1 MTSTHGEPR
10 LGHPDDNLGEFAE
23 ELKLLAEAVLE
34 RVEPVLRRTAADG
47 RSDWDSCSW
56 CPVCAAAA
64 IVRGEHHDVVA
75 AIADHG
81 TAIVTVL
88 REALAGVPV
97 EPVIPPDLDPDSAE
111 YQAWQQHSH
120 SRLAEDLADA
130 YANARGGAG
139 TSQSDATGRRGAGAS
154 GQGAGAASRGDR
166 TAAGRGDHT
175 AAGRG
180 DADAAGRGD
189 HTAAGGRAAAGAGRR
204 DAAAAGRSDET
215 GAGEHGAN
223 AAAPRDSAAGHHDSA
238 AGRPAAGA
246 GHRAGDAESS
256 SGGRRFADSGA
267 RAGGA
272 GLSGVFA
279 RFLAG
284 AQGHSSGAQGH
295 TSSGHHAAP
304 AAPAAS
310 AGAEDAPPAEDPL
323 GNGPGAARRPE
334 SGRRKPGY
342 VPINV
347 TIKA

>member
-10 LGHPDDNLGEFAE
+10 PGHPDDNLGEFAE

-47 RSDWDSCSW
+47 RADWDSCSW

-97 EPVIPPDLDPDSAE
+97 EPVIPPDLDPESAE
-111 YQAWQQHSH
+111 YQAWQHHSH

-130 YANARGGAG
+130 YANARGSAG
-139 TSQSDATGRRGAGAS
+139 TSRSDA
-154 GQGAGAASRGDR
+154 
-166 TAAGRGDHT
+166 TAAGRSGD
-175 AAGRG
+175 
-180 DADAAGRGD
+180 
-189 HTAAGGRAAAGAGRR
+189 
-204 DAAAAGRSDET
+204 T
-215 GAGEHGAN
+215 GAGERDAN
-223 AAAPRDSAAGHHDSA
+223 TASPRDSAAGHGDSA
-238 AGRPAAGA
+238 AGRADAGA

-256 SGGRRFADSGA
+256 SAGRRFGDSA
-267 RAGGA
+267 PRPSGA
-272 GLSGVFA
+272 GLGGVFA

-284 AQGHSSGAQGH
+284 AQGHSSGAQAH
-295 TSSGHHAAP
+295 TASGHP
-304 AAPAAS
+304 AAPATPS
-310 AGAEDAPPAEDPL
+310 GVEDASVDDSL